1 MSRRLA
7 TSFSLALA
15 ALLVLAPAAMAADG
29 EGTYGRTDDM
39 VITIA
44 AFIVMAFFATFVIG
58 MSLLQNRLDSRKERR
73 KQDLDRLGN

>member
-15 ALLVLAPAAMAADG
+15 ALLALAPSAMAADG